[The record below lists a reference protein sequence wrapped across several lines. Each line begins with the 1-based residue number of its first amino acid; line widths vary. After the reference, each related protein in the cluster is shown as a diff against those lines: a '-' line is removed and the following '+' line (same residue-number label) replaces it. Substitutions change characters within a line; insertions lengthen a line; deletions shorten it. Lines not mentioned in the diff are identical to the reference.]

1 MTKAQLENAL
11 RNDYL
16 ELIKTVLS
24 NEREIDALSV
34 GASEI
39 AVPCL
44 DAEGGEAWVLIRVSV
59 PRGTRNGEGG
69 YTPYDGY
76 AAAEDYAIDCAEKAQ
91 KKQASEAKKQ
101 AKIAKDE
108 KRRAEKQALAEAN
121 KGLKELRNIKITPE
135 KE

>member
-44 DAEGGEAWVLIRVSV
+44 DAEGNEAWVLIRVSV

-76 AAAEDYAIDCAEKAQ
+76 AVAEDYAIDCAEKAQ
-91 KKQASEAKKQ
+91 KKQAAEAKKQ

-108 KRRAEKQALAEAN
+108 KKRAEKQALAEAN

>member
-24 NEREIDALSV
+24 NEREIDALPV

-44 DAEGGEAWVLIRVSV
+44 DAEGGETWVLIKVSV
-59 PRGTRNGEGG
+59 PRGTRNGEGS

-91 KKQASEAKKQ
+91 KKQAAEAKKQ

-108 KRRAEKQALAEAN
+108 KKRAEKQALAEAN